1 MKGKELILLF
11 GLVSTTSVIA
21 QDMIGLSS
29 IYSSSV
35 FQQGVIGMGKP
46 TLEAGQKIRTGS
58 ASQAEL
64 DALEF
69 DASSRV
75 ERATRQKLL
84 DSLLS
89 SSSDPKVQASL
100 RQSIESNAIWDSFDD
115 VLGNFGY
122 SSDNLADVT
131 TAYYVMTWEVV
142 NDEDATLHPSGIR
155 AAHQTIEAAMAA
167 RPELQSL
174 SDAEKQEACEIMA
187 YMATVAGAA
196 KNELRDS
203 GDTLRLA
210 QLQDT
215 VRQSVLKQ
223 GVDLRKLQLTDQG
236 FVDK

>member
-1 MKGKELILLF
+1 MKSKGLILLV
-11 GLVSTTSVIA
+11 GLVSVTPAFA
-21 QDMIGLSS
+21 QDLAS

-46 TLEAGQKIRTGS
+46 TLEAGQKAYASS
-58 ASQAEL
+58 ASRSDL

-69 DASSRV
+69 DTSSSV

-84 DSLLS
+84 DALLPS
-89 SSSDPKVQASL
+89 SGDPRVQASL
-100 RQSIESNAIWDSFDD
+100 RKSIESDAVWESFDN
-115 VLGNFGY
+115 VLGHFGY

-142 NDEDATLHPSGIR
+142 NNEDAARYPSGIR
-155 AAHQTIEAAMAA
+155 AAHQAIESAMATN
-167 RPELQSL
+167 PEVQSL

-203 GDTLRLA
+203 GDTTRLA
-210 QLQDT
+210 QLQASIH
-215 VRQSVLKQ
+215 QSVLRQ
-223 GVDLRKLQLTDQG
+223 GVDLRRLRLTDNG
-236 FVDK
+236 FVNY